1 MRKYHFISGL
11 PRSGSTLLSSLLI
24 QNPRF
29 TANITSPMQAY
40 VESLNYAAI
49 KTEAFNHLYG
59 GDRFNRVLKAVFDAH
74 YADANEVCFDT
85 ARPWSERYDLVA
97 DCYPN
102 AKIIC
107 CVRPL
112 NMVLNSFEALY
123 RKRGAYINKL
133 FTDVNKR
140 PDDDV
145 YRRTE
150 HLMNNV
156 VGDSYRFL
164 RSGYYGPYR
173 KQFFIL
179 EYDNLVTQPEE
190 TMKKLYEFI
199 DEPYYQHDF
208 DNVQPLFDTAKVLD
222 IDLGFPELHTV
233 GKKVKSSK
241 TPIVLPPDLMQ
252 RYANTEFWKV
262 DSFSKG
268 E

>member
-29 TANITSPMQAY
+29 TANITSPVHAY

-59 GDRFNRVLKAVFDAH
+59 GDRFNRILKAVFDAH
-74 YADANEVCFDT
+74 YADANEVCFDS
-85 ARPWSERYDLVA
+85 ARPWSERYDLIA
-97 DCYPN
+97 DCYPD

-107 CVRPL
+107 CVRPV

-123 RKRGAYINKL
+123 RRRGAYINKF

-150 HLMNNV
+150 QLMNNV

-164 RSGYYGPYR
+164 RSGFYGAYR
-173 KQFFIL
+173 KSFFII
-179 EYDNLVTQPEE
+179 EYDDLVSEPDRVMARLYDFIEE
-190 TMKKLYEFI
+190 PF
-199 DEPYYQHDF
+199 YQHDF
-208 DNVQPLFDTAKVLD
+208 KNVQPLFDIAKVLD
-222 IDLGFPELHTV
+222 VDLGLPGLHTV
-233 GKKVKSSK
+233 ATEIKPSN

-252 RYANTEFWKV
+252 RYANTEFWRTGV
-262 DSFSKG
+262 
-268 E
+268 